1 MGGVE
6 PIGRLRAGGAR
17 HATDTIADVE
27 ARIRAGLVR
36 VERAL
41 ASAVA
46 TADPFIHEAAGFLLE
61 AGGKRFRP
69 TCVLLAGHFGDP
81 DASGLVPAAVS
92 IELTHLS
99 TLYHDDV
106 MDDAELRRGTRTA
119 NARYGNHV
127 AILTGDYL
135 FARASEITADLGGDA
150 TRVLARA
157 IVRLCQGQ
165 IRDVRGPLDG
175 EDPTKHYMAVL
186 TDKTGALIA
195 AACRLGAQL
204 AGAESAV
211 IEALTEYGERIG
223 VAFQLGDDL
232 LDITG
237 GTSGKAP
244 GTDLRQGVRTLPV
257 LYLLSEGGRAAEQV
271 QRVLDG
277 ATDDASVE
285 AALEALRASDAFA
298 EARETARAE
307 LDRAR
312 ACLEPLPPGGA
323 RDALSQLA
331 ERALDRDR

>member
-1 MGGVE
+1 MGRVE
-6 PIGRLRAGGAR
+6 PIRGGAGSR
-17 HATDTIADVE
+17 YAAETLAGIE
-27 ARIRAGLVR
+27 ARTRAGLGR
-36 VERAL
+36 VEREL
-41 ASAVA
+41 AAAVA
-46 TADPFIHEAAGFLLE
+46 TADPFIHEAATFLLQ

-69 TCVLLAGHFGDP
+69 TCVLLAGHLGNP
-81 DASGLVPAAVS
+81 DEPGLIPAAVS

-119 NARYGNHV
+119 NARYGNHI

-135 FARASEITADLGGDA
+135 FARASEITADLGSEA

-204 AGAESAV
+204 AGADEAV
-211 IEALTEYGERIG
+211 VEALTDYGERIG

-244 GTDLRQGVRTLPV
+244 GADLRQGVRTLPV
-257 LYLLSEGGRAAEQV
+257 LYLLSEGGPAADTV
-271 QRVLDG
+271 RRVLDG

-285 AALEALRASDAFA
+285 AALEALRGSDAFA
-298 EARETARAE
+298 EARETARVE

-312 ACLEPLPPGGA
+312 ACLAPLPAGAA
-323 RDALSQLA
+323 RDALMQLA
-331 ERALDRDR
+331 DRALERDR

>member
-1 MGGVE
+1 V
-6 PIGRLRAGGAR
+6 
-17 HATDTIADVE
+17 V
-27 ARIRAGLVR
+27 
-36 VERAL
+36 
-41 ASAVA
+41 
-46 TADPFIHEAAGFLLE
+46 
-61 AGGKRFRP
+61 
-69 TCVLLAGHFGDP
+69 
-81 DASGLVPAAVS
+81 
-92 IELTHLS
+92 
-99 TLYHDDV
+99 
-106 MDDAELRRGTRTA
+106 
-119 NARYGNHV
+119 
-127 AILTGDYL
+127 
-135 FARASEITADLGGDA
+135 
-150 TRVLARA
+150 
-157 IVRLCQGQ
+157 
-165 IRDVRGPLDG
+165 
-175 EDPTKHYMAVL
+175 
-186 TDKTGALIA
+186 
-195 AACRLGAQL
+195 
-204 AGAESAV
+204 
-211 IEALTEYGERIG
+211 EALTEYGERIG

-244 GTDLRQGVRTLPV
+244 GADLRQGVRTLPI